1 MTQALFLDRDGV
13 IIENQTHYVRN
24 LEDVTFL
31 PQALTALALLKHAPI
46 KIILVTNQS
55 AIGRG
60 IISLQTAIEINEHIL
75 QAIRTSGGRV
85 DDTFMCPHAPQDVC
99 SCRKPEPGLFLQ
111 AAERYHLNLTRSI
124 CVGDAI
130 SDLQAAQNAGVG
142 TRILVRTG
150 RGSDQLKLAEA
161 THLAPFLVFDSLTE
175 VVAHFPPDSQAAL

>member
-13 IIENQTHYVRN
+13 IIENKANYVRS
-24 LEDVTFL
+24 LEDITFL
-31 PQALTALALLKHAPI
+31 PQALTALALLKHASI

-55 AIGRG
+55 AVGRG
-60 IISLQTAIEINEHIL
+60 IISLETALEIHNHIL
-75 QAIRTSGGRV
+75 QVIRTSGGRV
-85 DDTFMCPHAPQDVC
+85 DDTFMCPHAPQDAC

-111 AAERYHLNLTRSI
+111 AADRYHLNLTHSF

-142 TRILVRTG
+142 TRILVQTG

-161 THLAPFLVFDSLTE
+161 TNLAPFLVFDSLTE
-175 VVAHFPPDSQAAL
+175 VVAHFSPKFQTEL